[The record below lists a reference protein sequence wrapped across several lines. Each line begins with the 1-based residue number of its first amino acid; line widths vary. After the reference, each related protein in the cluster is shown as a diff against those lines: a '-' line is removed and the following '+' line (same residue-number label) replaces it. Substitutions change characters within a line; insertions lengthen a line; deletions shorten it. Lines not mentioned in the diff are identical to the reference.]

1 MDRPSRLLLTL
12 TLCLPSLAG
21 AMERE
26 PQACPQPLL
35 DSLATQ
41 LVQQNWIPPTYD
53 NDDPLLA
60 AACKQWPDDPAL
72 SVVAVAYRDADDHQP
87 PGERSPH
94 LLVAKV
100 DTRTGLLRERFDQA
114 LSEDAELTVGPNSL
128 WLDTARYRL
137 TPGVR
142 AFGVVVTSAA
152 RGASCPDAG
161 YEGLLTLVV
170 PEGEHLRPVFT
181 TYLST
186 WTTVK
191 GVSCSE
197 GFESEQASLTIAIG
211 PQRSQGYA
219 DLIVSAQVRSD
230 YDKPVSRTVSQTLHY
245 DGNRYPFDEYPTF
258 WHSKPQP

>member
-1 MDRPSRLLLTL
+1 MDCPSRLLLSL
-12 TLCLPSLAG
+12 TLCLLPMSSVMAQ
-21 AMERE
+21 E
-26 PQACPQPLL
+26 PQPCPQQLL

-41 LVQQNWIPPTYD
+41 LAQQNWVPPTYD
-53 NDDPLLA
+53 NDSPLLA
-60 AACKQWPDDPAL
+60 AACKRWPDDPAL
-72 SVVAVAYRDADDHQP
+72 SVVAVAYRDDDDQQP

-100 DTRTGLLRERFDQA
+100 DTGTGLLRERLDQA

-137 TPGVR
+137 APGVR
-142 AFGVVVTSAA
+142 AFGVVMTSAA
-152 RGASCPDAG
+152 RGASCPDAD
-161 YEGLLTLVV
+161 YEDLLTLVV
-170 PEGEHLRPVFT
+170 PEGKHLRPVLS

-191 GVSCSE
+191 GLNCSE
-197 GFESEQASLTIAIG
+197 VFESEQANLTIAIG

-245 DGNRYPFDEYPTF
+245 DGNRYPFDKYPTF